1 MGKQNKMKLS
11 ENAKIVIVRLSA
23 LGDVCHAMSVVTAIQ
38 KRYPKAEIT
47 WITGKLEADL
57 VSMMPGINI
66 IRYQKSS
73 GLKGMLAI
81 RRLLS
86 HEKFDVLL
94 HMQWSSRAS
103 LLTRMLKAKIRIGF
117 AKSHSR
123 EKQHWFVNT
132 LAPEPRGR
140 HVLDTLMSMAEAIDV
155 APEQPSW
162 QLRVPQSQTQLPSS
176 YVIINPCG
184 SKVSKNWTREGYRKL
199 IDYLVSQGENVVLT
213 GGPTPLEIEF
223 VNSIAEGY
231 ELSNLVG
238 KTSIAELT
246 AVIQGAKL
254 VISPDTG
261 PAHIATVVGT
271 PMVGLYALSNPER
284 TGPYYGQASVVS
296 VYQELAEKEYSKP
309 LADIPWASTVH
320 DADAMSHIQIEAVLD
335 KVKEA
340 LARFAN

>member
-1 MGKQNKMKLS
+1 MKLS

-57 VSMMPGINI
+57 VSMIPGIKI
-66 IRYQKSS
+66 VVYQKTS

-81 RRLLS
+81 RKQLIQ
-86 HEKFDVLL
+86 EKFDVLL

-103 LLTRMLKAKIRIGF
+103 LLTRMLKARVRIGF

-140 HVLDTLMSMAEAIDV
+140 HVLDSLMSMAEAIDV
-155 APEQPSW
+155 PSEKPVW
-162 QLRVPQSQTQLPSS
+162 VLNVPARQTKLPSS

-184 SKVSKNWTREGYRKL
+184 SKVTKNWTLKGYRKL
-199 IDYLVSQGENVVLT
+199 IDYLVSQNENVVLT
-213 GGPTPLEIEF
+213 GGPTAIEIEF
-223 VNSIAEGY
+223 VNAIAEGY
-231 ELSNLVG
+231 SVDNLVG
-238 KTSIAELT
+238 KTSITELT
-246 AVIQGAKL
+246 SVIQDAKL
-254 VISPDTG
+254 LISPDTG
-261 PAHIATVVGT
+261 PAHIATIVGT
-271 PMVGLYALSNPER
+271 PMVGLYALSNPAR
-284 TGPYYGQASVVS
+284 TGPYYGQSSVVS
-296 VYQELAEKEYSKP
+296 VYQTLAEKEYGKA

-320 DADAMSHIQIEAVLD
+320 DPDAMTYIQFDAVLQ
-335 KVKEA
+335 KVQLA
-340 LARFAN
+340 LLKGAEE

>member
-1 MGKQNKMKLS
+1 MKLS

-57 VSMMPGINI
+57 VRLMPGIKI
-66 IRYQKSS
+66 VTYQKSS
-73 GLKGMLAI
+73 GLKGMFAI
-81 RRLLS
+81 RKQLIN
-86 HEKFDVLL
+86 EKYDVLL

-103 LLTRMLKAKIRIGF
+103 VLTRMLKAKVRIGF

-132 LAPEPRGR
+132 LAPEPKGR

-155 APEQPSW
+155 PPADPSW
-162 QLRVPQSQTQLPSS
+162 ELEIPQSENKLPDS
-176 YVIINPCG
+176 YIIINPCG
-184 SKVSKNWTREGYRKL
+184 SKVTKNWTLEGYRQL
-199 IDYLVSQGENVVLT
+199 IEYLLSQGENIVLT
-213 GGPTPLEIEF
+213 GGPTPVEIEF
-223 VNSIAEGY
+223 VNAIAKGF
-231 ELSNLVG
+231 ELNNLVG

-254 VISPDTG
+254 VVSPDTG

-284 TGPYYGQASVVS
+284 TGPYYGQDSVVS
-296 VYQELAEKEYSKP
+296 VYQMLAEKEYKKP
-309 LADIPWASTVH
+309 LAEIPWASTVH
-320 DADAMSHIQIEAVLD
+320 DPDAMSYIQFETVLD
-335 KVKEA
+335 QVKNVLNRQA
-340 LARFAN
+340 

>member
-1 MGKQNKMKLS
+1 MKLS

-57 VSMMPGINI
+57 VSMMPDIKVVI
-66 IRYQKSS
+66 YQKSS

-81 RRLLS
+81 RKLLIN
-86 HEKFDVLL
+86 EKFDVLL

-103 LLTRMLKAKIRIGF
+103 ILTRMLRATLRVGF

-140 HVLDTLMSMAEAIDV
+140 HVLDTLMSLAEAIDV
-155 APEQPSW
+155 TPEKPSW
-162 QLRVPQSQTQLPSS
+162 LLNVPARQTQLPSS

-184 SKVSKNWTREGYRKL
+184 SKITKNWTLEGYRKL
-199 IDYLVSQGENVVLT
+199 IDYLISQNENVVLT
-213 GGPTPLEIEF
+213 GGPTQVEIEF
-223 VNSIAEGY
+223 VNAIADGFK
-231 ELSNLVG
+231 LNNLVG
-238 KTSIAELT
+238 KTSIVELT
-246 AVIQGAKL
+246 SIIQDAKL
-254 VISPDTG
+254 IISPDTG

-296 VYQELAEKEYSKP
+296 VYQTLAEKEYGKVI
-309 LADIPWASTVH
+309 ADIPWASTVH
-320 DADAMSHIQIEAVLD
+320 DPEAMSYIQFESVLE
-335 KVKEA
+335 KVQLA
-340 LARFAN
+340 LLEDTH

>member
-1 MGKQNKMKLS
+1 MKLS

-38 KRYPKAEIT
+38 RRYPKAEIT

-57 VSMMPGINI
+57 VSMMPGVKIV
-66 IRYQKSS
+66 RYQKTS
-73 GLKGMLAI
+73 GLKGMLDI
-81 RRLLS
+81 RRQLS

-103 LLTRMLKAKIRIGF
+103 LLTRMLKANVRVGF

-155 APEQPSW
+155 TPEPPCW
-162 QLRVPQSQTQLPSS
+162 QLSVPKRQTKLPSS

-184 SKVSKNWTREGYRKL
+184 SKVSKNWTLEGYRKL
-199 IDYLVSQGENVVLT
+199 IDYLISQNENVVLT
-213 GGPTPLEIEF
+213 GGPTQVEIEF
-223 VNSIAEGY
+223 VNAIAKGY
-231 ELSNLVG
+231 QVDNLVG

-246 AVIQGAKL
+246 SVIQDAKL

-284 TGPYYGQASVVS
+284 TGPYYGQSSVVS
-296 VYQELAEKEYSKP
+296 VYQELAEKEYGKGV
-309 LADIPWASTVH
+309 ADIPWASTVH
-320 DADAMSHIQIEAVLD
+320 DPEAMTHISVDSVLE
-335 KVKEA
+335 KVA
-340 LARFAN
+340 LALFKSANE

>member
-1 MGKQNKMKLS
+1 MKLS

-38 KRYPKAEIT
+38 TRYPKAEIT

-66 IRYQKSS
+66 VRYQKSS

-81 RRLLS
+81 RKQLS
-86 HEKFDVLL
+86 HKKFDVLL

-103 LLTRMLKAKIRIGF
+103 LLTRMLKANVRVGF

-155 APEQPSW
+155 MPEPPRW
-162 QLRVPQSQTQLPSS
+162 QLSVPKRQTSLSSS

-184 SKVSKNWTREGYRKL
+184 SKVSKNWTLEGYRKL
-199 IDYLVSQGENVVLT
+199 IDYLLSQNENVVLT
-213 GGPTPLEIEF
+213 GGPTPVEIEF
-223 VNSIAEGY
+223 VNAIAKGY
-231 ELSNLVG
+231 PVENLVG
-238 KTSIAELT
+238 KTSITELT
-246 AVIQGAKL
+246 SVIQGAKL
-254 VISPDTG
+254 IISPDTG

-284 TGPYYGQASVVS
+284 TGPYYNQSSVVS
-296 VYQELAEKEYSKP
+296 VYQELAEKEYGKS

-320 DADAMSHIQIEAVLD
+320 DPDAMTHISLDSVLE
-335 KVKEA
+335 KVRLA
-340 LARFAN
+340 LLNSANE